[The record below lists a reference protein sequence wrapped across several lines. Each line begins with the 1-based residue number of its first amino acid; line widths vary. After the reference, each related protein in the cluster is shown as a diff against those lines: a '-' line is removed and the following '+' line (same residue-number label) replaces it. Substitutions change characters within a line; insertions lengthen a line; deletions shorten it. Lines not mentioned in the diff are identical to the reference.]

1 MRPRHPYSPAYALTE
16 PPDAPARKPG
26 SSKSAIVAD
35 ALRSYLA
42 RRGTKELDDL
52 LKTRLD
58 RISRQ
63 LGRIERD
70 QQVLL
75 ETLAL
80 FVRYQLTVTAP
91 LPEADQAAARALG
104 QERFQAFIDQVG
116 RRLADGRTVANELL
130 ARDLAEEGGPDR
142 KSTRLNSSH

>member
-1 MRPRHPYSPAYALTE
+1 MKPRHHLYLDDALTE
-16 PPDAPARKPG
+16 QLDALARQPG

-80 FVRYQLTVTAP
+80 FLRSQPTVTEP
-91 LPEADQAAARALG
+91 LPEIGRAS
-104 QERFQAFIDQVG
+104 G
-116 RRLADGRTVANELL
+116 R
-130 ARDLAEEGGPDR
+130 
-142 KSTRLNSSH
+142 

>member
-1 MRPRHPYSPAYALTE
+1 MKPRHHLYLDDELTE
-16 PPDAPARKPG
+16 QLDGLARKPG
-26 SSKSAIVAD
+26 SSKSAIMAD
-35 ALRSYLA
+35 ALRGYLA

-80 FVRYQLTVTAP
+80 FIRYQLTVTAP

-116 RRLADGRTVANELL
+116 RRLADGRTVASELL
-130 ARDLAEEGGPDR
+130 ARESVEEGGP
-142 KSTRLNSSH
+142 

>member
-1 MRPRHPYSPAYALTE
+1 MKPRHHLYLDDELTE
-16 PPDAPARKPG
+16 QLDALARKPG

-35 ALRSYLA
+35 ALRGYLA

-70 QQVLL
+70 QQILM

-80 FVRYQLTVTAP
+80 FIRYQLTVTAP

-116 RRLADGRTVANELL
+116 RRLADGRTVASELL
-130 ARDLAEEGGPDR
+130 ARTSAEEGSP
-142 KSTRLNSSH
+142 